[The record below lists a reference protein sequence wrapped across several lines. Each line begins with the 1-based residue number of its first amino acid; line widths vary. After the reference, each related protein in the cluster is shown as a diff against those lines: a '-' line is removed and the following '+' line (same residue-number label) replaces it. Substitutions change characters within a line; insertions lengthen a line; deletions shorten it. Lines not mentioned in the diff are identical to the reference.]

1 MAKFKTIEVFSRVEH
16 KYIIDNDTYKYLRE
30 KMSKYM
36 YEDGYST
43 NGGFYTICNIYY
55 DTDTDM
61 LIRNS
66 LDKPLYKE
74 KLRLRSYGQAEP
86 DTKVFLEI
94 KKKYKGVVNK
104 RRTVLK
110 LSEAYKFLDTYEK
123 PEIKEYMNGQVVNE
137 LAYFMQLY
145 KPVPKVFLAYDR
157 AALFGKDDPELRITF
172 DTNIRT
178 RRENLRL
185 DSEVE
190 GKQLLDKGCWLM
202 EIKVANGYP
211 DWLLKLLEERNIR
224 KQSFSKY
231 GTEYK
236 GYLRDNDF
244 KVVK

>member
-16 KYIIDNDTYKYLRE
+16 KYIIDGDTYNYLRE
-30 KMSKYM
+30 KMDKYM

-66 LDKPLYKE
+66 LDRPVYKE
-74 KLRLRSYGQAEP
+74 KLRLRSYGRATD

-110 LSEAYKFLDTYEK
+110 LSEAYEFLETYNK
-123 PEIKEYMNGQVVNE
+123 PVIQDYMNEQVINE
-137 LAYFMQLY
+137 LQFFMNLY
-145 KPVPKVFLAYDR
+145 KPVPKLYLAYDR

-178 RRENLRL
+178 RRSNLRL

-190 GKQLLDKGCWLM
+190 GKQLLDKDCWLM

-211 DWLLKLLEERNIR
+211 KWLLDILEERNIR

-236 GYLRDNDF
+236 NYLRDNDF
-244 KVVK
+244 KVI

>member
-1 MAKFKTIEVFSRVEH
+1 MAKFKTIEVFNRIEH
-16 KYIIDNDTYKYLRE
+16 KYLIDNDTYNYLRE

-66 LDKPLYKE
+66 LDKPIYKE
-74 KLRLRSYGQAEP
+74 KLRLRSYGQAKE

-104 RRTVLK
+104 RRTTLR
-110 LSEAYKFLDTYEK
+110 LNEAYQFLKTYEK
-123 PEIKEYMNGQVVNE
+123 PEIKEYMNEQVVNE
-137 LAYFMQLY
+137 LIYFMKLY
-145 KPVPKVFLAYDR
+145 KPVPKLFLAYDR

-172 DTNIRT
+172 DKNIRT
-178 RRENLRL
+178 RRENVRL
-185 DSEVE
+185 DAPVE
-190 GKQLLDKGCWLM
+190 GEQLLEEGYWLM
-202 EIKVANGYP
+202 EIKVSNGYP
-211 DWLLKLLEERNIR
+211 RWLLDLLNEKNIN

-236 GYLRDNDF
+236 KYLKSNNN
-244 KVVK
+244 KVI